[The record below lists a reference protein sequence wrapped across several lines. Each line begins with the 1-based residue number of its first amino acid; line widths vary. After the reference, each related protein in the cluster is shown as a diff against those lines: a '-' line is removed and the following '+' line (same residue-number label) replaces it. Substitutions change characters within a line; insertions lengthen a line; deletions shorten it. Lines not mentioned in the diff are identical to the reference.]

1 MDMVHLRR
9 GMPFSRN
16 GKLRYPINQSYFST
30 LLALVC
36 SLVVFLPSVS
46 FAAGPRMGEIYL
58 GVGGGIF
65 APRFDVSCSQATCLN
80 PAPLGSLGIVV
91 GEAVGVA
98 PLSVTLGA
106 GETQDTD
113 KQTENLEMISLDVV
127 IGYQVTD
134 EFSAELGIDLSFIT
148 IDVEGL
154 EVPRIGAG
162 SPDALAL
169 QVMPPELLP
178 ITFSGVYTL
187 FPQSRV
193 SPYLGF
199 GAMLAL
205 IDTNTHQSAA
215 DVNDLL
221 TLEGG
226 LELGYLAHAGI
237 KLDISKSRYVFFE
250 VKYGRISSPD
260 LTNRHGI
267 NVDIEKFEV
276 RHIKFGLGYPFSF

>member
-1 MDMVHLRR
+1 MDMVHLGR
-9 GMPFSRN
+9 GMPFSVN
-16 GKLRYPINQSYFST
+16 GKLRYPINQSFITT
-30 LLALVC
+30 LLALTC
-36 SLVVFLPSVS
+36 MLVIFLPSS
-46 FAAGPRMGEIYL
+46 AFAAGPRMGEIYL

-65 APRFDVSCSQATCLN
+65 APKFDVNGKYEEALN
-80 PAPLGSLGIVV
+80 PPPVGEIDVPVFNTNLGI
-91 GEAVGVA
+91 
-98 PLSVTLGA
+98 GA
-106 GETQDTD
+106 GDTSDTD
-113 KQTENLEMISLDVV
+113 VQTENLEMISLDAV
-127 IGYQVTD
+127 IGYQITN

-162 SPDALAL
+162 APDTLAL

-187 FPQSRV
+187 LPQSRV
-193 SPYLGF
+193 SPYVGF
-199 GAMLAL
+199 GVMLAL
-205 IDTNTHQSAA
+205 LDTNTHQSAH

-226 LELGYLAHAGI
+226 LELGYLAHAGV

-250 VKYGRISSPD
+250 VKYGRIANPD
-260 LTNRHGI
+260 LTNRLDI
-267 NVDIEKFEV
+267 DVDIDKFEV

>member
-30 LLALVC
+30 LLALAC
-36 SLVVFLPSVS
+36 SLVIFLPSVS

-65 APRFDVSCSQATCLN
+65 APKFDVNGKFENALN
-80 PAPLGSLGIVV
+80 PPPLSELGIQFD
-91 GEAVGVA
+91 ETFSAI
-98 PLSVTLGA
+98 TIGA
-106 GETQDTD
+106 GDSSETD
-113 KQTENLEMISLDVV
+113 KQTENLEMISLDAI
-127 IGYQVTD
+127 IGYQITN
-134 EFSAELGIDLSFIT
+134 EFSAELAIDLSFIT

-154 EVPRIGAG
+154 EVTRIGAG
-162 SPDALAL
+162 APDTLAL

-178 ITFSGVYTL
+178 ISFSGVYTL

-193 SPYLGF
+193 SPYAGLGV
-199 GAMLAL
+199 MLAL
-205 IDTNTHQSAA
+205 IDTNTHQSNH
-215 DVNDLL
+215 DINDIL

-226 LELGYLAHAGI
+226 LELGYIAHAGV

-250 VKYGRISSPD
+250 VKYGQISSPD
-260 LTNRHGI
+260 LANRLG
-267 NVDIEKFEV
+267 NEVDIDKFEV

>member
-1 MDMVHLRR
+1 MVHLRR

-30 LLALVC
+30 LLALAC
-36 SLVVFLPSVS
+36 SLVIFLPSAS

-65 APRFDVSCSQATCLN
+65 APKFDVNGKFEKALN
-80 PAPLGSLGIVV
+80 PP
-91 GEAVGVA
+91 
-98 PLSVTLGA
+98 PLSELGVQFDETFSAITIGA
-106 GETQDTD
+106 GDSSETD
-113 KQTENLEMISLDVV
+113 KQTENLEMISLDAI
-127 IGYQVTD
+127 IGYQITN
-134 EFSAELGIDLSFIT
+134 EFSAELAIDLSFIT

-154 EVPRIGAG
+154 EVTRIGSGA
-162 SPDALAL
+162 PDTLAL

-178 ITFSGVYTL
+178 ISFSGVYTL

-193 SPYLGF
+193 SPYAGLGV
-199 GAMLAL
+199 MLAL
-205 IDTNTHQSAA
+205 IDTNTHQSNH

-226 LELGYLAHAGI
+226 LELGYIAHAGV

-250 VKYGRISSPD
+250 VKYGQISSPD
-260 LTNRHGI
+260 LANRLG
-267 NVDIEKFEV
+267 NEVDIDKFEV